1 MEDLTEFQKKKLK
14 ILNLVSNPEQAQKN
28 MNKYQKSLGSK
39 IFIKVLPSTKNDKK
53 FMILDPNTNKYVH
66 FGSIFYEDFLKHKDI
81 DRQMRYIKRFQNLL
95 DSNNKSLNNQYSPYN
110 LSLYILWM

>member
-28 MNKYQKSLGSK
+28 MNKYQKSLRSK

-53 FMILDPNTNKYVH
+53 FMILDPYTNKYVH
-66 FGSIFYEDFLKHKDI
+66 FGSIFYEDFLKHKDR
-81 DRQMRYIKRFQNLL
+81 DRQMRYIKRFKNLL
-95 DSNNKSLNNQYSPYN
+95 DANNKSLNNQYSPYN

>member
-1 MEDLTEFQKKKLK
+1 MNRINQVSNFEHANMNSMRLYDKPLLISTRKHKKYM
-14 ILNLVSNPEQAQKN
+14 ILNDN
-28 MNKYQKSLGSK
+28 
-39 IFIKVLPSTKNDKK
+39 
-53 FMILDPNTNKYVH
+53 NKYVH

>member
-1 MEDLTEFQKKKLK
+1 MK

-39 IFIKVLPSTKNDKK
+39 LFIKVFPSTRDDKK
-53 FMILDPNTNKYVH
+53 YMILDPNTNKYVH
-66 FGSIFYEDFLKHKDI
+66 FGSIFYEDFLKHQDK
-81 DRQMRYIKRFQNLL
+81 DRQMRYTKRFQNLL
-95 DSNNKSLNNQYSPYN
+95 DSNNKSLENPYSPFN